1 MLERPP
7 LLDKQYITQA
17 WAEWFSRLWDVS
29 KKINQSGTTA
39 NRPINGLSVGDYYFD
54 TDLGHPIWLKSHAA
68 GVSDWV
74 DGAGTSV

>member
-17 WAEWFSRLWDVS
+17 WAEWFSRLWIVARTVND
-29 KKINQSGTTA
+29 SGATA
-39 NRPINGLSVGDYYFD
+39 NRPVKDLFVGRQYFD
-54 TDLGHPIWLKSHAA
+54 TDLGIPIWLKSHVG

-74 DGAGTSV
+74 DGTGASV